1 VPGLYVLGM
10 RWQSRM
16 TSHSIGGV
24 GHDAAFLAAEIAGDA
39 AALRAAA

>member
-1 VPGLYVLGM
+1 M

-24 GHDAAFLAAEIAGDA
+24 GHDAAALAAEIAMEG
-39 AALRAAA
+39 AALRVAA

>member
-1 VPGLYVLGM
+1 M

-24 GHDAAFLAAEIAGDA
+24 GQDAAALAAEIAGES
-39 AALRAAA
+39 AALRLAA